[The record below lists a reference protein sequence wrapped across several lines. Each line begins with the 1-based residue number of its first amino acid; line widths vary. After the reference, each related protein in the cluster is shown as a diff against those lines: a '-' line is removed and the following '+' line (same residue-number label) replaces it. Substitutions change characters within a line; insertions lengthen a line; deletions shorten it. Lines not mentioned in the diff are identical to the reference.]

1 VLVEASKHAPN
12 LYFKAI
18 GSGLPKLSEYCLPPN
33 VNLRVDDQPDYA
45 YGKWVSSLYRDV
57 MVSGKPTLQE
67 IDAVITWPEKT
78 RTNYRYGAVLP
89 PGGEDN
95 STMLLG
101 ATQLDLL
108 INPRQIRL
116 EFAEVLDQLAGVHPP
131 GSIAGCHS
139 GR

>member
-1 VLVEASKHAPN
+1 MLVEASKRAPN

-67 IDAVITWPEKT
+67 IDAVITWPEKP
-78 RTNYRYGAVLP
+78 RTNYRYRRLVLP
-89 PGGEDN
+89 FEGEDN

-101 ATQLDLL
+101 ATQLDPL
-108 INPRQIRL
+108 INLR
-116 EFAEVLDQLAGVHPP
+116 VK
-131 GSIAGCHS
+131 S
-139 GR
+139 G